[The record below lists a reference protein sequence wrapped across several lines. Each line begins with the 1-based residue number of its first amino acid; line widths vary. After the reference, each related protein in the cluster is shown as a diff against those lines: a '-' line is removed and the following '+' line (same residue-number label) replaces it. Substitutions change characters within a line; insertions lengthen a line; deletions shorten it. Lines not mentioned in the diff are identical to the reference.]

1 MIFTPNDNVQI
12 VATFDGQNAPD
23 AKAYEAEMREYENSR
38 DFRNINS
45 LMRERSA
52 VKL

>member
-12 VATFDGQNAPD
+12 IASFDGQNAPD
-23 AKAYEAEMREYENSR
+23 VKAYEVEMREYENSR
-38 DFRNINS
+38 EFRSINS